1 LQDFRKLDVWKRAH
15 ELVLTVYR
23 TTQSLPKEELFGV
36 TMQLRRTATAI
47 PTRIA
52 EGCGRDANSEFVA
65 DLRRGLV
72 ACNETE
78 YLVLLAKDLG
88 YLNSEV
94 HDRLSAE
101 TVEVRKMIYGL
112 LRKL

>member
-1 LQDFRKLDVWKRAH
+1 V
-15 ELVLTVYR
+15 
-23 TTQSLPKEELFGV
+23 TQLLPKEEVFGV

-52 EGCGRDANSEFVA
+52 EGCGREVNGEFVA

-72 ACNETE
+72 ACNEME
-78 YLVLLAKDLG
+78 YLLLLAKDLG
-88 YLNSEV
+88 YLTAEI
-94 HDRLSAE
+94 HDGLNAE
-101 TVEVRKMIYGL
+101 TIEVRKMVYGL